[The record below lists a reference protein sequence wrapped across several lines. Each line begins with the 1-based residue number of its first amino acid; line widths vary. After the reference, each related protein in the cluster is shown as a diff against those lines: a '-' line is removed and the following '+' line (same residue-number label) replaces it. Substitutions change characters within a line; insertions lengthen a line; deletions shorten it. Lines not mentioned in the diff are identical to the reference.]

1 MISVYTV
8 AYLEPKAGLPRS
20 GGENSC
26 NGLNFE
32 TEMCFFSFFVSET
45 MFGSLSLEC
54 FQSEISLNL
63 NFIHK
68 M

>member
-32 TEMCFFSFFVSET
+32 TEIEFRVFPIRNKFEFKFQIKCEYFS
-45 MFGSLSLEC
+45 M
-54 FQSEISLNL
+54 Q
-63 NFIHK
+63 
-68 M
+68 